1 MSIATAAIA
10 NDASKWRLNAW
21 RVCLSLS
28 MTAGAVLIAV
38 PEIDLWLSG
47 ATYSPATGF
56 IGWRLGWVGWLRT
69 GFIVFYFSC
78 VGIALI
84 CWVASARGL
93 ARVFDAKQWLFILVC
108 LGVGPGLL
116 ANVAFKDQW
125 GRARPKQIIAFGG
138 TKLFTPALQLTNQ
151 CPRNCSFVSGE
162 AASMFVP
169 FYAAAAVAPQWAAT
183 LLVLGTLAGFS
194 AGFVRVIQGAH
205 FLSDV
210 VFAGLFM
217 GLMVMALQ
225 RLMLT
230 SAGWSRLHA
239 GSRWPR
245 PSPRLKRAWH

>member
-1 MSIATAAIA
+1 M
-10 NDASKWRLNAW
+10 
-21 RVCLSLS
+21 
-28 MTAGAVLIAV
+28 
-38 PEIDLWLSG
+38 
-47 ATYSPATGF
+47 
-56 IGWRLGWVGWLRT
+56 
-69 GFIVFYFSC
+69 
-78 VGIALI
+78 
-84 CWVASARGL
+84 
-93 ARVFDAKQWLFILVC
+93 
-108 LGVGPGLL
+108 L